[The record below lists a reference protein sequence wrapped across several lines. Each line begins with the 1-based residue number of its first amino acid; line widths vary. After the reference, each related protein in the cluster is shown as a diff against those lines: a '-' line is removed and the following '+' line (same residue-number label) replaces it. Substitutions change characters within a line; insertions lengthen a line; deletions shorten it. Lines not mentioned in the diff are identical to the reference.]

1 MGGCSFQFPVVPRA
15 RADSM
20 VFATHQADMLLP
32 ASQNAERDQKAQFVH
47 LVNLTPAL
55 ITLQKRSQCA
65 DRSTPFAEPYQNACR
80 TGVLAKHFA
89 LPPATP

>member
-1 MGGCSFQFPVVPRA
+1 
-15 RADSM
+15 M

-32 ASQNAERDQKAQFVH
+32 ASQNAERDPKAQFVH

-65 DRSTPFAEPYQNACR
+65 DRSTPSSVRLKSEQIQLVSVVRCFWDNHIGLQGA
-80 TGVLAKHFA
+80 
-89 LPPATP
+89 

>member
-1 MGGCSFQFPVVPRA
+1 
-15 RADSM
+15 M

-55 ITLQKRSQCA
+55 ITLQSLPNVPKEVHLLLSRTNRRAALVSWQ
-65 DRSTPFAEPYQNACR
+65 STLPYPLQHLR
-80 TGVLAKHFA
+80 KL
-89 LPPATP
+89 